1 MRRIDAIGITLLV
14 FLAGGALYAGL
25 QLAGLEAQNAGI
37 WAEAG
42 LVLGIVGWLLSYVL
56 RVARG
61 KMTYQ
66 QQRQEYEDALLQKK
80 LDEMSP
86 EELKQLYD
94 ALGETPEEE
103 ECQDS

>member
-25 QLAGLEAQNAGI
+25 RLTGADGQTAGI
-37 WAEAG
+37 WAEAV
-42 LVLGIVGWLLSYVL
+42 LVLGMVGWLLSYIL
-56 RVARG
+56 RVATG

-66 QQRQEYEDALLQKK
+66 QQRQDYEDAVLQQK

-86 EELKQLYD
+86 EELTKLYA
-94 ALGETPEEE
+94 ALGQEVSAHHEDE
-103 ECQDS
+103 